1 MGDSFR
7 LSKSRAC
14 PLPKSSPEAEARR
27 KRDEQIALWVSVGV
41 CFLSLF
47 ITIYLTRN

>member
-7 LSKSRAC
+7 VSKSRAC
-14 PLPKSSPEAEARR
+14 ELSKGSPEADARR

-47 ITIYLTRN
+47 LTIYLTRN

>member
-7 LSKSRAC
+7 VSKSRAC
-14 PLPKSSPEAEARR
+14 QSSEGSPEADARR
-27 KRDEQIALWVSVGV
+27 KRDERIALWVSVGV

-47 ITIYLTRN
+47 LTIYLTRN